1 VDRLGCI
8 SMGES
13 IGAKVED
20 FVRKSRMVFR
30 MATMP
35 SSKEVWQL
43 LKIIALLVIVLG
55 FIGFV
60 IRMLIQSLVGVL
72 GR

>member
-1 VDRLGCI
+1 MYAWCI

-13 IGAKVED
+13 IGAKFED

-43 LKIIALLVIVLG
+43 LKIIALLVVVLG

-60 IRMLIQSLVGVL
+60 IRILIQSLVGVL

>member
-1 VDRLGCI
+1 
-8 SMGES
+8 MGES
-13 IGAKVED
+13 IGAKFED

-43 LKIIALLVIVLG
+43 LKIIALLVVVLG

>member
-1 VDRLGCI
+1 
-8 SMGES
+8 MGES
-13 IGAKVED
+13 IGAKFED

-43 LKIIALLVIVLG
+43 LKIIALLVVVLG

-60 IRMLIQSLVGVL
+60 IRILIQSLVGVL

>member
-1 VDRLGCI
+1 
-8 SMGES
+8 MGES
-13 IGAKVED
+13 IGAKFED
-20 FVRKSRMVFR
+20 FVRRSRMVFR

-43 LKIIALLVIVLG
+43 LKIIALLVVVLG

-60 IRMLIQSLVGVL
+60 IRILIQSLVGVL